1 MPANQEIW
9 GEEVNEM
16 GFEGHSEQLQVWTE
30 HLCFLA
36 EEYEAQFGEMLEV
49 ALRDAG
55 KNIAWSL
62 NYALDALPS

>member
-1 MPANQEIW
+1 MAFEPEFVDALYFLMPANQEIW

-55 KNIAWSL
+55 K
-62 NYALDALPS
+62 